1 MDDTS
6 QFQRLG
12 FNVLL
17 VFIFLVFS
25 RIFDVKFG
33 GLHITGIA
41 YRIVFA
47 MVLLSRGFQV
57 ALKTNVG
64 KALLG
69 FTIFMGLSVP
79 FSVWRT
85 GSKDIFQNQLAGVLF
100 RRVSLGR
107 GPGPQLQSMAQA
119 IQDPSRTRCWFSR
132 LSRMSLEFRTMAVFS
147 WSRESSAIPMRW
159 RKRCSS
165 ASLYGAS

>member
-1 MDDTS
+1 MDEAS
-6 QFQRLG
+6 PFQQLG

-47 MVLLSRGFQV
+47 MALLSGGFQI
-57 ALKTNVG
+57 ALRSNIG

-69 FTIFMGLSVP
+69 FTVCFGLSVP

-85 GSKDIFQNQLAGVLF
+85 GSKDIFLNSWLTFSFVAFLAVAGLVSNYKQWFKLFKTLTYALLAFTIIANVL
-100 RRVSLGR
+100 SLIHISE
-107 GPGPQLQSMAQA
+107 P
-119 IQDPSRTRCWFSR
+119 TRLGMISY
-132 LSRMSLEFRTMAVFS
+132 A
-147 WSRESSAIPMRW
+147 
-159 RKRCSS
+159 
-165 ASLYGAS
+165 